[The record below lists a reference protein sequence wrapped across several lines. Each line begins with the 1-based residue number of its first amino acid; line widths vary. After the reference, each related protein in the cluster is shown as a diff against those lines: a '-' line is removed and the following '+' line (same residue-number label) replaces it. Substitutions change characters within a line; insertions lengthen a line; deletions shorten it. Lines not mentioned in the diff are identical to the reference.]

1 MIKIISIARIVLLLS
16 GFCSVQAFANDS
28 FQYRADALSYK
39 SLTLNYSSL
48 FSVRSSTDNPVSS
61 DPTLR
66 TGTQNSESPQG
77 SFFVVPA
84 IMIGLFALVL
94 FFKEK

>member
-16 GFCSVQAFANDS
+16 GFCSVQAFANGS
-28 FQYRADALSYK
+28 FQYRADALPYK
-39 SLTLNYSSL
+39 SSALNHSSP
-48 FSVRSSTDNPVSS
+48 FSVKSSTD
-61 DPTLR
+61 DPTMR

-77 SFFVVPA
+77 GFFVVPA